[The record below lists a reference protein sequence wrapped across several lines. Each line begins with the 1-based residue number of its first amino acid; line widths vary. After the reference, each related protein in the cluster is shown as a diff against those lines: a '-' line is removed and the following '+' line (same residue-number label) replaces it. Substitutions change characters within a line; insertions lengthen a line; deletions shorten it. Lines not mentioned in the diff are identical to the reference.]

1 MQINNPTL
9 SAIQQAISL
18 SSSTKLKTE
27 GLTVGQQILARVV
40 SAQSQGNVTLHINNT
55 ILTARSNLPLTQG
68 QTLQLIVAQLGSEI
82 ILKPTQKAI
91 DQALIQ
97 QNIRQTLP
105 QEKPLKEV
113 IQLLQQ
119 IARPTTQSNPAL
131 PAPVVQAVRQFL
143 QNLPQAK
150 DLGNSEGL
158 KKALKEAGTFFESN
172 LKQMANGKSIQDV
185 GKDLKAMLLRLRDQ
199 LQQSQPQTS
208 PPAGSTKPVTQTP
221 ATTQQQNQ
229 TSANPR
235 DANATNQQQR
245 LSQPPKPLQPST
257 TKSASQTTSQTTN
270 QTVNQSTSQT
280 TTTSGSKAPQLQNTQ
295 PATEKIPGENS
306 APKSSLP
313 THTAQAN
320 TPKQT
325 QQAARLIQQTAT
337 RSSPQGGLPP
347 LPGEAGKPAGP
358 ATQSTQTPMA
368 GQTKPLSP
376 QIISQEQISENS
388 GKSQARQTTTVLQN
402 AQNAVGELV
411 KQVES
416 ALARTQLHQ
425 LNALND
431 MDGGKLAWSLELPL
445 RTEEENVDVLR
456 MRIYG
461 DEEQKTE
468 EGEIPLTVTIEVDL
482 QYIGGVYAKITLLKD
497 KVSIGFWAQESTT
510 VDLFSQHIDELQT
523 RLNASGLNTD
533 NIACHHGPAPESHQP
548 IPQTSGLLDVKA

>member
-18 SSSTKLKTE
+18 SSSTNLKAE

-40 SAQSQGNVTLHINNT
+40 STQGQGNVTLHINNT

-68 QTLQLIVAQLGSEI
+68 QTLQLIVAQLGNEI
-82 ILKPTQKAI
+82 LLKPTQKAI

-119 IARPTTQSNPAL
+119 IARPTTQSNTGL
-131 PAPVVQAVRQFL
+131 PAPVIQAVRQFL
-143 QNLPQAK
+143 QNLPHAK
-150 DLGNSEGL
+150 DLSNSEGL

-172 LKQMANGKSIQDV
+172 LKQLANGKSIQDV

-199 LQQSQPQTS
+199 LQQSQTRTS
-208 PPAGSTKPVTQTP
+208 TPDGNTKPVTQATP
-221 ATTQQQNQ
+221 ATQQQGQSGPNLKD
-229 TSANPR
+229 SHAVN
-235 DANATNQQQR
+235 QQR
-245 LSQPPKPLQPST
+245 LSQPPKPIPQSST
-257 TKSASQTTSQTTN
+257 HTSSQTTSQTTN
-270 QTVNQSTSQT
+270 HPQNQSTT
-280 TTTSGSKAPQLQNTQ
+280 TTTAGKIPLPQNT
-295 PATEKIPGENS
+295 PPSAEKTPGETNT
-306 APKSSLP
+306 PKTSLP

-320 TPKQT
+320 TQKQT

-337 RSSPQGGLPP
+337 RSTPQGGLPP
-347 LPGEAGKPAGP
+347 LPGEAAKTAGSVMQT
-358 ATQSTQTPMA
+358 AQTQTT
-368 GQTKPLSP
+368 GQTKPPSP
-376 QIISQEQISENS
+376 QMISPEKAPKES
-388 GKSQARQTTTVLQN
+388 GKNQARPTTTLQN
-402 AQNAVGELV
+402 AQNAVAELV

-431 MDGGKLAWSLELPL
+431 MDAGKLAWSLELPM

-468 EGEIPLTVTIEVDL
+468 EGEVPLTVTIEVDL
-482 QYIGGVYAKITLLKD
+482 QYIGGVYAKITMLKD